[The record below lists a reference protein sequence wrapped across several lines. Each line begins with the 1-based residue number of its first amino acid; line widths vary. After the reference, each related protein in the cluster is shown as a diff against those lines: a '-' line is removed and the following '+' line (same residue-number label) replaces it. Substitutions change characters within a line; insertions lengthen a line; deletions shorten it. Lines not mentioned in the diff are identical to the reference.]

1 MHGERGLSG
10 KKPSGTRA
18 GRGSGFCESLM
29 RGPWCQWYHG
39 RVAAWGP
46 GTGDSKAPTSAAHSE
61 LGVVPGDSGML
72 PDLTTS
78 FPALSSQSGV
88 CCLQVGA
95 LTHTPS
101 G

>member
-39 RVAAWGP
+39 RVTAWGP

-95 LTHTPS
+95 LTLTPS